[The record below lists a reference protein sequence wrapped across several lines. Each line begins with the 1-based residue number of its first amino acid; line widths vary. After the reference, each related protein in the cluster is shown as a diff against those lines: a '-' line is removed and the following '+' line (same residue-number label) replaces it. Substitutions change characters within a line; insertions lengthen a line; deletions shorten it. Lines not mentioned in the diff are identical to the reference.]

1 MLRSNKQAQTA
12 VEYML
17 LLAIVVGD
25 ILIALP
31 GQIPRVNLAANTY
44 FDRASNA
51 IYGRGSDC
59 GDGVCD
65 TAAFEDNNRCCDD
78 CGGC

>member
-1 MLRSNKQAQTA
+1 MLKRVKKAQTA

-17 LLAIVVGD
+17 LMAIVIGVV
-25 ILIALP
+25 LIALP
-31 GQIPRVNLAANTY
+31 SQLPRVYNSANIY
-44 FDRASNA
+44 FDKSANA
-51 IYGRGSDC
+51 IFGRPPDC

-65 TAAFEDNNRCCDD
+65 NTIAEDNESCCDD